1 MRILWRVLGGVMIA
15 IGATFVAMA
24 VGDVATGGDGHTSK
38 GVYAG
43 LIVFFGALAFG
54 GWRVWVGA
62 GAAPGAAG
70 SRVAAAP
77 SAFEVEQRILGAAA
91 RAGGRVTIGE
101 VAMVC
106 QIPIA
111 VAKQTLESM
120 VTAGAAEML
129 LTEGGDPV
137 YRIGGMLDPTDKQ
150 AATDPLA
157 DVLPGE
163 VRERR

>member
-1 MRILWRVLGGVMIA
+1 MRIFWRVVGGSMVA
-15 IGATFVAMA
+15 IGGSFVAMA
-24 VGDVATGGDGHTSK
+24 IGDLATGGDGHTTT

-54 GWRVWVGA
+54 GWRIWASA
-62 GAAPGAAG
+62 GAP
-70 SRVAAAP
+70 AAALGQRVTVQP
-77 SAFEVEQRILGAAA
+77 SAFEVEQRILGVAA
-91 RAGGRVTIGE
+91 RTGGRVTIGE
-101 VAMVC
+101 VAVVC
-106 QIPIA
+106 QLPIA

-137 YRIGGMLDPTDKQ
+137 YRIGGMLDAAEKE

-157 DVLPGE
+157 DVLP
-163 VRERR
+163 